1 MVWFVVGFLAGAV
14 IGAGVALV
22 AANAR
27 GRAAQRQMR
36 ETFAALAGEA
46 LDANAKRLGE
56 ATAAQL
62 DGKKQLIDQSIKAA
76 NDRLE
81 QVRRFL
87 QRIEAERKQD
97 FGKLSQSVASLSTT
111 TGELH
116 RMLASSQRR
125 GAWGERMAEDVL
137 RLVGM
142 VEGVN
147 YAKQDERYATTGRP
161 DFTFFLPN
169 DLKCNMD
176 VKFPL
181 EHYKAYVD
189 ADGESARGRAA
200 GELVAAVRRYIRD
213 VSGRGYVDAAIPTVN
228 YVIVFVPSEQLYA
241 VVLASEPDLI
251 DEALGRGVVLASP
264 LTLYAMLAVVRQAA
278 ESANVMRTAD
288 EVLDLLGQFESQW
301 QRYKEEQDKLG
312 NQLETVRRT
321 YDALRT
327 TRTNTLEKPLVKIDE
342 LRQRRLS
349 GRDESPDNAPG

>member
-1 MVWFVVGFLAGAV
+1 MVWFVIGFLAGAV
-14 IGAGVALV
+14 IGAGVALF
-22 AANAR
+22 AAVVR

-36 ETFAALAGEA
+36 ETFSALAGEA

-62 DGKKQLIDQSIKAA
+62 DGKKQLIDQSVKAA
-76 NDRLE
+76 NERLE
-81 QVRRFL
+81 QVRQLL
-87 QRIEAERKQD
+87 QRVETERKQD

-142 VEGVN
+142 IQGVN
-147 YAKQDERYATTGRP
+147 YAKQDERYAAGGRP

-181 EHYKAYVD
+181 EAYKAYVD
-189 ADGESARGRAA
+189 AEDDAAHDDAR
-200 GELVAAVRRYIRD
+200 GELVAAVRKYVRD
-213 VSGRGYVDAAIPTVN
+213 VSGRGYIDSSVPTVN
-228 YVIVFVPSEQLYA
+228 YVIVFVPSEQLYG
-241 VVLASEPDLI
+241 VVLAAEPDLI
-251 DEALGRGVVLASP
+251 DEALRRRVVLASP

-278 ESANVMRTAD
+278 ESANVLRTAD
-288 EVLDLLGQFESQW
+288 EVLDLLGQFEAQW
-301 QRYKEEQDKLG
+301 QRYKEEVDRLG
-312 NQLETVRRT
+312 NQLDTVRKT
-321 YDALRT
+321 YDNLRT
-327 TRTNTLEKPLVKIDE
+327 TRTNTLEKPLTKIDE
-342 LRQRRLS
+342 LRSRRDL
-349 GRDESPDNAPG
+349 PGQQP